1 METFTIIPVKSGEFA
16 PTAKGAFMYQEYW
29 GVTINPVV
37 IMYLIKGRDKVI
49 LVDTGCGD
57 EERAKNYHHPLNRPA
72 DERPAIALK
81 KHGVDVE
88 DVDIVVNT
96 HLHWDHCYNND
107 LFPKAKIYIQKKEMS
122 FAISPLLT
130 QVRFYETHQVGL
142 TPGWLKAYDRIVAVD
157 GDANLAP
164 GIDLVTLPGHTP
176 GFQGVLVNTAVGRY
190 LIASDTVGLF
200 ENWEGIGIHKH
211 VISGIHYNIADY
223 YQTFEKM
230 EKISDHVLP
239 GHDPLVFAHQTY
251 PY

>member
-1 METFTIIPVKSGEFA
+1 M
-16 PTAKGAFMYQEYW
+16 
-29 GVTINPVV
+29 
-37 IMYLIKGRDKVI
+37 
-49 LVDTGCGD
+49 
-57 EERAKNYHHPLNRPA
+57 
-72 DERPAIALK
+72 
-81 KHGVDVE
+81 
-88 DVDIVVNT
+88 
-96 HLHWDHCYNND
+96 
-107 LFPKAKIYIQKKEMS
+107 
-122 FAISPLLT
+122 
-130 QVRFYETHQVGL
+130 GL
-142 TPGWLKAYDRIVAVD
+142 TPGWLKAYDRIAAVE
-157 GDANLAP
+157 GDANLVP

-176 GFQGVLVNTAVGRY
+176 GFQGVLVNTTAGRY